1 MSTTDNQTEAP
12 HPDDRRDADDLV
24 YRPAV
29 AADSRFI
36 ASMIELSSDGIAS
49 LEWQEESERTSGL
62 SALDIGAR
70 QYASAEGDYSYR
82 NCLIADAGAPAGMI
96 LSFSI
101 TAENLSADAKPPPYT
116 ADDIYAPY
124 KYLEAVDS
132 WYICGVAVVPEYR
145 KLGIGKRLI
154 ELSIEQGAQ
163 RGFANTSLIAMAAK
177 TTLIAFYESLGFV
190 VTRRAPIVE
199 HPGIRASG
207 DAVLMET
214 RPR

>member
-1 MSTTDNQTEAP
+1 MSTTDNQIEAP
-12 HPDDRRDADDLV
+12 NRNHRHDADDIV

-36 ASMIELSSDGIAS
+36 AGMIELSSDGIAS
-49 LEWQEESERTSGL
+49 LEWQEESERTPGL

-82 NCLIADAGAPAGMI
+82 NC
-96 LSFSI
+96 
-101 TAENLSADAKPPPYT
+101 
-116 ADDIYAPY
+116 
-124 KYLEAVDS
+124 
-132 WYICGVAVVPEYR
+132 
-145 KLGIGKRLI
+145 
-154 ELSIEQGAQ
+154 
-163 RGFANTSLIAMAAK
+163 
-177 TTLIAFYESLGFV
+177 LIAFYESLGFV